1 MGFGSWLGKAIG
13 NTGGEIV
20 SSVGETVDR
29 FVTTNEDKMEADRLK
44 KELELKFMRLEFEAE
59 KEYLKD
65 RQSARDMYMHDSG
78 LQKIYAMTF
87 LVAYFILTGIM
98 LHWLL
103 GQLPSMETVDMP
115 QWGVALISS
124 IWGGMSAKV
133 STITDF
139 LFGGSQ
145 SDRDNSQEIRKN
157 FEKQEASRGKE

>member
-1 MGFGSWLGKAIG
+1 MGFASWLGKAIG

-29 FVTTNEDKMEADRLK
+29 FVTTNEDKMEAEQLK
-44 KELELKFMRLEFEAE
+44 RELELKMKQLEFEAE
-59 KEYLKD
+59 KEFLKD
-65 RQSARDMYMHDSG
+65 RQNARDMYMHDSG
-78 LQKIYAMTF
+78 LQKVYAMTF
-87 LVAYFILTGIM
+87 LVAYFVLTGVM

-103 GQLPSMETVDMP
+103 GQLPSMETIDMP

-124 IWGGMSAKV
+124 IWGGLSAKV

-145 SDRDNSQEIRKN
+145 GERDNSKEIRKN
-157 FEKQEASRGKE
+157 FEEQEKARGQ